1 MKKIFTILAAAMTV
15 LCAYAADITV
25 ALSQMTP
32 GTGSYSYEGTEVV
45 ARKNNVYIELPADQ
59 IKGEIT
65 IYGSSDKPDRFLYIY
80 AEAGTVKDATR
91 AIVMQKTGVTIA
103 YSSSDIV
110 TVESKPYLLFATPD
124 DFKFKK
130 FDYTY
135 EADKQIV
142 STVETLTAVSINDFP
157 IAAADF
163 TTLVSEHTLILE
175 DSAYATAP
183 VVKFNKHIV
192 ITYEDATTQEKDE
205 VIAKTSQQSQA
216 AMWGA
221 WIDVAGV
228 EYSVYT
234 IKAVGYTVTYMMM
247 DENNEIV
254 LGTEVVKAGGHPA
267 EYAQYEVRP
276 LCTFNDWYDA
286 DNIETVDLSEVVV
299 NSDMSFYADF
309 DKAFAQSIDFEQMV
323 LNQGKSYDVKS
334 ALAANFYDYKDID
347 ALDSLNNDKGAGRNE
362 PYLGLKIKKQG
373 GYIACNVLPGTTL
386 RIKSGY
392 VAETVWVIAGNDT
405 MRLTPTDNK
414 LGEMEFPIMVETLV
428 KLQTTSGKTV
438 VIKQIM
444 VDDPIVTWMYPITY
458 EAAEHGKVEG
468 WTIAFPHED
477 VTITA
482 TPDKGYR
489 VSDVKVN
496 GVSINA
502 QENVY
507 SFIMPGEEVTVSATF
522 EVEDTAVD
530 NTEAAVKTVKVV
542 RDGHVLILR
551 DGKIFN
557 LMGAELN

>member
-15 LCAYAADITV
+15 LCAYAADVTV

-32 GTGSYSYEGTEVV
+32 GTGSYSYEGTEVI
-45 ARKNNVYIELPADQ
+45 AKKNNVYIELPADQ

-65 IYGSSDKPDRFLYIY
+65 IYGSSDKTDRFLYIY
-80 AEAGTVKDATR
+80 AEAGTVKDETR
-91 AIVMQKTGVTIA
+91 AIVMQKAGVTIA

-110 TVESKPYLLFATPD
+110 TVESKPYLLFSTTD

-130 FDYTY
+130 FNYTY
-135 EADKQIV
+135 QADKQIV

-183 VVKFNKHIV
+183 VVTFNKHIV
-192 ITYEDATTQEKDE
+192 ITYDDQTTKETDE
-205 VIAKTSQQSQA
+205 VIAVTSQQSQA
-216 AMWGA
+216 TMWGA
-221 WIDVAGV
+221 WIDIAGV
-228 EYSVYT
+228 AYSVYT
-234 IKAVGYTVTYMMM
+234 IKAVGYTVTYKLA
-247 DENNEIV
+247 DETV

-267 EYAQYEVRP
+267 EYAQYETMP
-276 LCTFNDWYDA
+276 LSTFNGWYDS
-286 DNIETVDLSEVVV
+286 DYIEEVDMTEVVV

-309 DKAFAQSIDFEQMV
+309 DKAFAQSIDFEQTV

-334 ALAANFYDYKDID
+334 ALAANFYDYKDINE
-347 ALDSLNNDKGAGRNE
+347 LDSLNNDKGAGRNE

-373 GYIACNVLPGTTL
+373 GYIACNVLPGTTI
-386 RIKSGY
+386 RIKFGY
-392 VAETVWVIAGNDT
+392 VAETVWAIAGNDT
-405 MRLTPTDNK
+405 MPLTPTDNK

-428 KLQTTSGKTV
+428 KLQTTSDKTV

-468 WTIAFPHED
+468 WNVAFPYED

-482 TPDKGYR
+482 TPDEGYR

-522 EVEDTAVD
+522 EVEATAVD

-542 RDGHVLILR
+542 RDGQVLILR

-557 LMGAELN
+557 LMGTELN

>member
-1 MKKIFTILAAAMTV
+1 M
-15 LCAYAADITV
+15 
-25 ALSQMTP
+25 
-32 GTGSYSYEGTEVV
+32 
-45 ARKNNVYIELPADQ
+45 
-59 IKGEIT
+59 
-65 IYGSSDKPDRFLYIY
+65 
-80 AEAGTVKDATR
+80 
-91 AIVMQKTGVTIA
+91 
-103 YSSSDIV
+103 
-110 TVESKPYLLFATPD
+110 
-124 DFKFKK
+124 
-130 FDYTY
+130 
-135 EADKQIV
+135 
-142 STVETLTAVSINDFP
+142 
-157 IAAADF
+157 
-163 TTLVSEHTLILE
+163 
-175 DSAYATAP
+175 
-183 VVKFNKHIV
+183 V

-221 WIDVAGV
+221 WIEIAGV

-247 DENNEIV
+247 DGNNEIV

-267 EYAQYEVRP
+267 EYAQYEVRS

-373 GYIACNVLPGTTL
+373 GYIACNVLPGTTI
-386 RIKSGY
+386 RIKFGY
-392 VAETVWVIAGNDT
+392 VAETVWAIAGNDT

-468 WTIAFPHED
+468 WTVAFPYED

-522 EVEDTAVD
+522 EVKATAVD